1 MRLAYTYTLKR
12 AINPGNDMRADM
24 RVVEQAQNDIKTRKK
39 QKYVEQDLGTD
50 PIPVKDFLYKQLE
63 I

>member
-1 MRLAYTYTLKR
+1 MRLAYSYTLKR
-12 AINPGNDMRADM
+12 AINPGNDMRSDM
-24 RVVEQAQNDIKTRKK
+24 NVVARAQNDVKARKK
-39 QKYVEQDLGTD
+39 QKYIEQDLGTV